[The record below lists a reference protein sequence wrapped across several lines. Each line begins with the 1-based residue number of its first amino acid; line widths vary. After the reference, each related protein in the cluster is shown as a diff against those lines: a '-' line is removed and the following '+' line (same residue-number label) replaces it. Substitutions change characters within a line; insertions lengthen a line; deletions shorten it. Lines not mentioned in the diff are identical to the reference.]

1 MKILITTC
9 GVGIGHSSRDL
20 ALADFLEKN
29 GYTVE
34 FASYG
39 SGLKYLKEYDYKT
52 YTLPKMNFEGENG
65 NINVEE
71 SIKQSKDIPF
81 TFIKSMYKESRIIKK
96 SKPDIVICDS
106 HYSMPITAKFLHVP
120 CYVITN
126 DLTFGFSKNT
136 HMKSIQY
143 FEKSIRR
150 FIIEITKSCKKIMI
164 PDVPGVIEIP
174 EEIKHKTEYIGPL
187 LHYNV
192 NEIKSKEELRHKHNV
207 TDDEKIIVVTIGGS
221 EFGKVLVSDICQISE
236 DIQADKI
243 IIFTGLEVDSREFK
257 NFNEEK
263 VILKQFTHELVEW
276 MKLSD
281 LTITLAGHTTSMELL
296 SIRQPNIMLPIKNHV
311 EQERNA
317 QRMSHYGITKKCIIN
332 DSEKLLNTINTTL
345 QKIDTMKLD
354 PEIYREFMEY
364 DGKNNTLKIIQDNS
378 MQINAI

>member
-29 GYTVE
+29 GHTVE

-192 NEIKSKEELRHKHNV
+192 DEIKSKEELRHKHKV